1 MMKLSIQRK
10 IILGFALTF
19 SLIIIVSLSGYYSAF
34 RLRETNQQALQGG
47 KVLTTL
53 EEVLAEITDAETG
66 ERGYLL
72 TGKPRYLEPYKQAVD
87 KLEDDIKQLQ
97 VLTADHPYDQR
108 KLEII
113 IPLIHEKFSELQQT
127 INLRNEQ
134 GLEAALEIVN
144 TNKDTVLM
152 DQIRTVFRQMKA
164 EEEQLLQARS
174 QHTQVTVRSTIL
186 ILSGGLILDLGILVF
201 VYSNIY
207 REINQ
212 RLKAQEQLRASE
224 NRLTQFLEAIPVGVF
239 VVDHQGIPYYANQT
253 AKKLFGQG
261 LIPTDLA
268 HQLPEI
274 YPIYSPNAEKVHP
287 CNLEPIIQA
296 LNGKS
301 SSHDGIEIHQP
312 DKIVP
317 IEVLGTPI
325 FDDQGNISYAIVVLN
340 DITERKR
347 GEAERL
353 QFTNHLNQLNQAF
366 SRFVPG
372 QFLQLLNKE
381 TIIDVALGDQ
391 VEKKMSVLFSDIR
404 DFTAL
409 SEGMTPE
416 ENFRFINSYLS
427 RMEPIILKNKGF
439 IDKYIGDAI
448 MALFSGGAD
457 DAVKAGIAMLH
468 QLTEYN
474 RHRAN
479 CNYRAIQLGMGIN
492 TGTLMLGTVGGYNRM
507 DTTVIS
513 DAVNLAARLEGLTKN
528 YGVSLLISH
537 HTFQQLKNPYDY
549 AIRMIDHVQVKGKCE
564 LVTVYEIFD
573 ADLPEVRES
582 KLANQDRFALALSLY
597 NQQAYAES
605 LRLFEAC
612 LRHNPAD
619 QVAQIYQQRCHLKS
633 NPNWSLD

>member
-10 IILGFALTF
+10 IILGFGLTS
-19 SLIIIVSLSGYYSAF
+19 SLIILVSSIGYYSAF
-34 RLRETNQQALQGG
+34 RLRDTNQKELHAK
-47 KVLTTL
+47 KVLTKL
-53 EEVLAEITDAETG
+53 EKVLAEITDAETG
-66 ERGYLL
+66 QRGYLL
-72 TGKPRYLEPYKQAVD
+72 TGKPRYLDPYKKAVD
-87 KLEDDIKQLQ
+87 QVEDDIKQLQ
-97 VLTADHPYDQR
+97 MLTAKNPDHQ
-108 KLEII
+108 KNLERA
-113 IPLIHEKFSELQQT
+113 IPLINQKFAELQQT
-127 INLRNEQ
+127 IHLRNEQ
-134 GLEAALEIVN
+134 GLDAALEIVN
-144 TNKDTVLM
+144 TNQGKLLM
-152 DQIRTVFRQMKA
+152 DQIREIFHQMKA
-164 EEEQLLQARS
+164 EEERLFQVRS
-174 QHTQVTVRSTIL
+174 QSTQSTVHTTIWIFSIGL
-186 ILSGGLILDLGILVF
+186 AFDLSLLVF
-201 VYSNIY
+201 VYSHIY

-212 RLKAQEQLRASE
+212 RLQAQDQLRDSE
-224 NRLTQFLEAIPVGVF
+224 SRLTQFLEAIPVGVF
-239 VVDHQGIPYYANQT
+239 VVDHNSIPYYANQT

-261 LIPTDLA
+261 LIPTNPTNR
-268 HQLPEI
+268 LPEI
-274 YPIYSPNAEKVHP
+274 YPIYSPEAEKVYP
-287 CNLEPIIQA
+287 GNLEPIIQA

-301 SSHDGIEIHQP
+301 SIHDGIEIHQP

-325 FDDQGNISYAIVVLN
+325 FDDKGNVSYAIVVLN
-340 DITERKR
+340 DITERQR
-347 GEAERL
+347 SESERL
-353 QFTNHLNQLNQAF
+353 RFTGHLNQLNQAF

-381 TIIDVALGDQ
+381 TIVDVELGDQ
-391 VEKKMSVLFSDIR
+391 VEKEMSVLFSDIR

-416 ENFRFINSYLS
+416 ENFKFINSYLS
-427 RMEPIILKNKGF
+427 RMEPTIIKNKGF

-537 HTFQQLKNPYDY
+537 HTFKQLQNPYDY
-549 AIRMIDHVQVKGKCE
+549 AIRMIDHVKVKGKSE

-573 ADLPEVRES
+573 ADLPEVREA
-582 KLANQDRFALALSLY
+582 KLDNQDRFALALSLY
-597 NQQAYAES
+597 NQQAYAEA

-612 LRHNPAD
+612 LHQNPAD
-619 QVAQIYQQRCHLKS
+619 QVAQIYQQRCHLNS
-633 NPNWSLD
+633 NTNSV

>member
-1 MMKLSIQRK
+1 MKLSIQRK

-340 DITERKR
+340 DITLAAPDVLFMPLWSPETGLLANRIIDKD
-347 GEAERL
+347 GLAETIVIITDTAGDEFTAQAERGAQGVYML
-353 QFTNHLNQLNQAF
+353 TTYLTGEDYEAFLERYSEINGFEPPSEFHAQAYDAA
-366 SRFVPG
+366 V
-372 QFLQLLNKE
+372 LLLD
-381 TIIDVALGDQ
+381 TIEATAEALDENTVIIGRQALRDALTLTENYAGLTGRLTCTDTGDCASTSALGAF
-391 VEKKMSVLFSDIR
+391 L
-404 DFTAL
+404 L
-409 SEGMTPE
+409 SEDRSGAWSQQIIYTP
-416 ENFRFINSYLS
+416 S
-427 RMEPIILKNKGF
+427 R
-439 IDKYIGDAI
+439 
-448 MALFSGGAD
+448 
-457 DAVKAGIAMLH
+457 
-468 QLTEYN
+468 
-474 RHRAN
+474 
-479 CNYRAIQLGMGIN
+479 
-492 TGTLMLGTVGGYNRM
+492 
-507 DTTVIS
+507 
-513 DAVNLAARLEGLTKN
+513 
-528 YGVSLLISH
+528 
-537 HTFQQLKNPYDY
+537 
-549 AIRMIDHVQVKGKCE
+549 
-564 LVTVYEIFD
+564 
-573 ADLPEVRES
+573 
-582 KLANQDRFALALSLY
+582 
-597 NQQAYAES
+597 
-605 LRLFEAC
+605 
-612 LRHNPAD
+612 
-619 QVAQIYQQRCHLKS
+619 
-633 NPNWSLD
+633 

>member
-10 IILGFALTF
+10 IILGFGLTS
-19 SLIIIVSLSGYYSAF
+19 SLIVIVSSIGYYSAF
-34 RLRETNQQALQGG
+34 RLRDTNRKELYAK
-47 KVLTTL
+47 KVLTKL

-66 ERGYLL
+66 QRGYLL
-72 TGKPRYLEPYKQAVD
+72 TGEPRYLEPYQKAINKV
-87 KLEDDIKQLQ
+87 KDDIKQLQ
-97 VLTADHPYDQR
+97 SLTAENPYHQ
-108 KLEII
+108 KKIEVA
-113 IPLIHEKFSELQQT
+113 IPLINQKFAELQHT
-127 INLRNEQ
+127 ITLRNEQ
-134 GLEAALEIVN
+134 GLDAALEIVN
-144 TNKDTVLM
+144 TNQGKLIM
-152 DQIRTVFRQMKA
+152 DQIRQVFSQMKA
-164 EEEQLLQARS
+164 EEERLFQARS
-174 QHTQVTVRSTIL
+174 QHTQSTVHRTIW
-186 ILSGGLILDLGILVF
+186 IFSIGLIFDLGILVF

-212 RLKAQEQLRASE
+212 RLQVQDQLRDSE
-224 NRLTQFLEAIPVGVF
+224 SRLTQFLEAIPVGVF
-239 VVDHQGIPYYANQT
+239 VVDQNGRPYYANQT

-261 LIPTDLA
+261 LIPTNPA
-268 HQLPEI
+268 NRLPEI
-274 YPIYSPNAEKVHP
+274 YPIYSPKSEKVYP
-287 CNLEPIIQA
+287 SNLEPIIQA
-296 LNGKS
+296 LNGKNS
-301 SSHDGIEIHQP
+301 IHEGIEIHQP

-325 FDDQGNISYAIVVLN
+325 FDDKGNVNYAIVVLN

-353 QFTNHLNQLNQAF
+353 KFTGHLNQLNHAF

-381 TIIDVALGDQ
+381 TIIDVKLGDQ
-391 VEKKMSVLFSDIR
+391 VEKEMSVLFSDIR

-416 ENFRFINSYLS
+416 ENFKFINSYLS
-427 RMEPIILKNKGF
+427 RMEPTIIKNKGF

-474 RHRAN
+474 QHRAN

-537 HTFQQLKNPYDY
+537 HTFKQLQNPYDY
-549 AIRMIDHVQVKGKCE
+549 AIRMIDHVKVKGKSE
-564 LVTVYEIFD
+564 RVTVYEIFD
-573 ADLPEVRES
+573 ADLPEVREG

-597 NQQAYAES
+597 NQQAYAEA
-605 LRLFEAC
+605 LQLFEAC
-612 LRHNPAD
+612 LRQNPAD
-619 QVAQIYQQRCHLKS
+619 QVAQIYQQRCHLNS
-633 NPNWSLD
+633 NTNSV